1 MHFGHIFHGIE
12 HTLEHSLESFAI
24 HEGESILE
32 HAAIG
37 VVTSLL

>member
-12 HTLEHSLESFAI
+12 HTLEGVAI
-24 HEGESILE
+24 HEGEGILE

-37 VVTSLL
+37 VVAGLI

>member
-12 HTLEHSLESFAI
+12 HVVEEAAI
-24 HEGESILE
+24 HEGESMLE

-37 VVTSLL
+37 VVASLI

>member
-12 HTLEHSLESFAI
+12 HAIEGAAI
-24 HEGESILE
+24 HEGESMLE

-37 VVTSLL
+37 VVASLI

>member
-12 HTLEHSLESFAI
+12 HSVEHSLESFAI

-32 HAAIG
+32 HAAID
-37 VVTSLL
+37 VVGSLI

>member
-12 HTLEHSLESFAI
+12 HSLEHSLEGFAI

-37 VVTSLL
+37 VVTSLI

>member
-12 HTLEHSLESFAI
+12 HTLESAAI

-37 VVTSLL
+37 VVASLI